1 MTTNNGEQ
9 HSSWTA
15 QTPRNLPSSP
25 SPGTL
30 GGSSEN
36 TYSPSPVGFHQ
47 PLGLRKSFQ
56 GFPRVPYIE
65 RVFCSHSDVSY
76 IGQLFCQ
83 VKSPAINRRNSGAN
97 TSDRR
102 QDGNPTHAL
111 GLSGTLWR
119 TCYSYTVEQDSKR
132 LSKQCVPT
140 CASPCD
146 YLGALRWQ
154 CVPAFPRA
162 RNSRSTDRIGTA
174 RMRRERSSGTGRGT
188 MRLRGSCACVNDA
201 PRDRIVKC
209 RKTDRSLISEGANY
223 GQ

>member
-1 MTTNNGEQ
+1 MLLLTRNVPVVVGDQADAANKEMTTNNGEQ

-65 RVFCSHSDVSY
+65 RVFCSYSDVSY

-154 CVPAFPRA
+154 CVPAFPVHETHVRPIELA
-162 RNSRSTDRIGTA
+162 LQ
-174 RMRRERSSGTGRGT
+174 E
-188 MRLRGSCACVNDA
+188 C
-201 PRDRIVKC
+201 
-209 RKTDRSLISEGANY
+209 GANDLLAP
-223 GQ
+223 GKEPCA